1 MKRDTRSGILLIAGT
16 AAGVAVMAFHPTAHG
31 LVTGPGASWQA
42 GVNVFVHGLAIA
54 AAPVVFLGLLG
65 LTRRLGFSDTAVAAL
80 VAWGVGAVAVISAAV
95 ASGFVATAVI
105 KHLSDAP
112 GGTSE
117 LSHAFLDYTGFLNQA
132 YAKVYVAATSAA
144 ILLWSAA
151 ILAGRRLSRAAGF
164 AGLIAGAALLL
175 GIFSG
180 RLRLNVHGF
189 GLVILAEAVWL
200 VWVGILLC
208 RDEET
213 PEAAG

>member
-16 AAGVAVMAFHPTAHG
+16 VAGVAVMAFHPTAHG
-31 LVTGPGASWQA
+31 LLTGPGAAWQA

-65 LTRRLGFSDTAVAAL
+65 LTRRLEFSDTAVAAL
-80 VAWGVGAVAVISAAV
+80 VTWGVGAVAVISAAV
-95 ASGFVATAVI
+95 ASGFVATAVV

-151 ILAGRRLSRAAGF
+151 ILAGRRLSRGAGF

-180 RLRLNVHGF
+180 HVGLDVHGF
-189 GLVILAEAVWL
+189 GIVILAEALWL

-208 RDEET
+208 GNDES
-213 PEAAG
+213 PDAAG